1 MKIRAGLTTRLFLPL
16 AFLLALFGGATF
28 AQTLNVGV
36 RAGLTTLDPSQGSNV
51 IDSRL
56 NQNIHDYLTRLTG
69 DGQVVP
75 ALATNWHV
83 SDDGLTWTFT
93 LRDDAVFH
101 NGDPVNA
108 QAVKFSF
115 ERMMAPGFPTQS
127 RSLYEMV
134 EDVRVVSD
142 NVVEFNLSY
151 PNAVLLNN
159 LSTSLAILPPA
170 YVTES
175 GEAFARQPI
184 GAGPFQFVS
193 WSPGESLTLRRFEDY
208 YQGPAPYETVV
219 FRFIPD
225 DVSRVNALLSGDVDI
240 AGPLADEHARQVQR
254 SPNTH
259 LSTASTVERRQI
271 ILDTTS
277 APFDDIRVR
286 QAVNYAIDVE
296 AIIDFVLGGYG
307 QVTATAVVPVEY
319 GYAAEI
325 EPYPYSPER
334 AKELLAEAGY
344 QDGLE
349 VTFYV
354 PIGRYLKGEL
364 VAEAIAEYLKDV
376 GITAKLQLMEYT
388 TFVQMATEGQLSPMF
403 MLGWQGGGVY
413 HLENVFRLVFGCQDF
428 SPPWGPWYC
437 NPALDEVV
445 NAGLEADGR
454 GNSVDALAAYHEAQE
469 IIREEAPWIFL
480 YAAES
485 IYGVSDSVDW
495 SLGSGEALWMYEAKP
510 ATD

>member
-1 MKIRAGLTTRLFLPL
+1 MKIRAGLITRRFLPIAL
-16 AFLLALFGGATF
+16 AVGLLGGTVF
-28 AQTLNVGV
+28 AQTLKVGV
-36 RAGLTTLDPSQGSNV
+36 RAGLTTLDPAQGANV

-56 NQNIHDYLTRLTG
+56 NQNLHDYLTRLTG

-75 ALATNWHV
+75 ALAANWHV
-83 SDDGLTWTFT
+83 SDDGLVWTFT

-101 NGDPVNA
+101 NGEPVNA
-108 QAVKFSF
+108 EAVKFSF

-134 EDVRVVSD
+134 EDVKVISD
-142 NVVEFNLSY
+142 YVVEFKLSH

-170 YVTES
+170 YVAEA

-193 WSPGESLTLRRFEDY
+193 WLPGQSLTLKRFEDY
-208 YQGPAPYETVV
+208 YQGPAAYEAVM

-240 AGPLADEHARQVQR
+240 AGPLADEHARQVEQG
-254 SPNTH
+254 SNTH

-271 ILDTTS
+271 ILDTTR
-277 APFDDIRVR
+277 APFDDVRVR

-319 GYAAEI
+319 GYAADI
-325 EPYPYSPER
+325 KPYPYDPER
-334 AKELLAEAGY
+334 AVELLTEAGY
-344 QDGLE
+344 ADGLE

-364 VAEAIAEYLKDV
+364 VAEAIGEYLKDV
-376 GITAKLQLMEYT
+376 GITANLRLMEYS

-437 NPALDEVV
+437 NPDLDDVV

-454 GNSVDALAAYHEAQE
+454 GNSEEALAAYREAQE
-469 IIREEAPWIFL
+469 IIREEAPWIYL

-495 SLGSGEALWMYEAKP
+495 RLGSGEALWMYEAKP
-510 ATD
+510 ATN